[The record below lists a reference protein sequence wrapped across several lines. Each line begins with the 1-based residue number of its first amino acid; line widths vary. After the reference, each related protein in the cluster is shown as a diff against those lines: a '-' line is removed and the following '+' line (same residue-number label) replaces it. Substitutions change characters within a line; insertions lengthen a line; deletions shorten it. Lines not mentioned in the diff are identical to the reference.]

1 MRNLLHATDRDRLVA
16 HLRGTMLRDVT
27 VGARRLMALSDSE
40 AAGFCAVPANAQV
53 AELLAQPDIR
63 DADPAFA
70 DGLLDFVMAMA
81 ETPLPCRRAALG
93 ATEVVRDDP
102 RNFEIRTPFHRFT
115 GDLSAGVVMQQMVD
129 EAAAPVV
136 HTGNLVEFRA
146 GRFRNGID
154 AEDTITD
161 FALDRKDG
169 AIILRHESRITG
181 KAGLLR
187 PRTTDIGTLRYDYT
201 ITPGSPILQ
210 LSVTFTARRRIGKLR
225 LSTALDQLG
234 AGGLD
239 MAEGRVT
246 GTNAEWRDF
255 AAPQAAGVSVW
266 AERQPVAHL
275 AMGVAG
281 WPETGPT
288 LHLRPGA
295 PDKVMS
301 VKAIAAR
308 PQALH
313 WVILRHGPVT
323 LSVGEALVV
332 REERLLAPG
341 LAAEKAASIMAAAGP
356 AGAAMAGLE
365 LDPLPPNGAALNAVA
380 TQLLFAARGA
390 YRTAL
395 PAMRVAAL
403 QAWFDRQM
411 AALQAGEPALP
422 DLAGA
427 ILAAEARRRAGAEV
441 PLDAL
446 VRRLIGLQQPSGT
459 FEDRPGLPASL
470 VGQALALLAMARALP
485 HLDPPLL
492 ADPIGRALAAVQ
504 PGLTELQDGGRLM
517 RLEGLVL
524 EGGAAYPLRSH
535 AEALGLMAR
544 AATAVALVAELR
556 PEALPLAA
564 VNQAQALHRK
574 AVALLRPLVRPQG
587 QALVVQPSPLGGAPN
602 AAGQA
607 ALVLG
612 LTLPDAAMLQ
622 QPVAA

>member
-16 HLRGTMLRDVT
+16 HLRGAMLRDVT
-27 VGARRLMALSDSE
+27 VGDRRLMALADSE
-40 AAGFCAVPANAQV
+40 AAGFCAVPVNAQA

-63 DADPAFA
+63 DADPDFA
-70 DGLLDFVMAMA
+70 DGVLDFVMAMA

-115 GDLSAGVVMQQMVD
+115 GDLSAGVVMQQMMD
-129 EAAAPVV
+129 EAAAPVM

-161 FALDRKDG
+161 FVLTRKDG

-187 PRTTDIGTLRYDYT
+187 PRPTAIGTLRYDYT
-201 ITPGSPILQ
+201 ITPGSPILR
-210 LSVTFTARRRIGKLR
+210 LSVTFTASRRISRLR

-234 AGGLD
+234 AGGLE
-239 MAEGRVT
+239 MAEGRVA
-246 GTNAEWRDF
+246 GTKAEWREF
-255 AAPQAAGVSVW
+255 GAPQAAGVRVW

-275 AMGVAG
+275 AMGLAG
-281 WPETGPT
+281 WPATGAT

-295 PDKVMS
+295 PDKVLS

-313 WVILRHGPVT
+313 WVILRHGPVS
-323 LSVGEALVV
+323 LDAGQSFVV
-332 REERLLAPG
+332 REDRLLAPG
-341 LAAEKAASIMAAAGP
+341 LAADKAAAIMAAAGP

-365 LDPLPPNGAALNAVA
+365 LDPLPPSGAALNAVA

-390 YRTAL
+390 YRSLL

-403 QAWFDRQM
+403 QGWFDRQM
-411 AALQAGEPALP
+411 AALQAGEPALA

-427 ILAAEARRRAGAEV
+427 ILAAEARRRAGAEA

-446 VRRLIGLQQPSGT
+446 MGRLIGLQQPSGT
-459 FEDRPGLPASL
+459 FQDRPGVPATL

-485 HLDPPLL
+485 HLDPLRL
-492 ADPIGRALAAVQ
+492 AGPIGQALAAVQ
-504 PGLTELQDGGRLM
+504 PGMTELQEAGRLM

-544 AATAVALVAELR
+544 AATAMALAAEVR
-556 PEALPLAA
+556 PGALPVAA
-564 VNQAQALHRK
+564 LNQAQALHRK
-574 AVALLRPLVRPQG
+574 AVELLRPLVRPQG
-587 QALVVQPSPLGGAPN
+587 YALVVQPSPLGGAPN

-612 LTLPDAAMLQ
+612 LTLPDAAMLR